1 MTNQAKKEN
10 NQAQQMNNEIKET
23 METWMKVPV
32 QMGEMMMANMQATQK
47 ASLEY
52 FKAVEKIQRETTKNM
67 AELWNTMIPGENQL
81 WKSQMNMM
89 QKSFDMAE
97 RMMSPRA

>member
-1 MTNQAKKEN
+1 MSNQTKKEN
-10 NQAQQMNNEIKET
+10 TQTQQMNEVKET

-52 FKAVEKIQRETTKNM
+52 FKAVEKIQKLTVVE
-67 AELWNTMIPGENQL
+67 
-81 WKSQMNMM
+81 
-89 QKSFDMAE
+89 QKSYFWENA
-97 RMMSPRA
+97 